1 MRAERDG
8 PNQLLLY
15 VDHDGD
21 HVDFIYDEDDHNEY
35 NTECYDGD
43 SFQTCERSV
52 KRRPAKFGGFERL
65 SHLVKKIMRDG

>member
-8 PNQLLLY
+8 PNQILL
-15 VDHDGD
+15 HDD
-21 HVDFIYDEDDHNEY
+21 RVDFIYDEDDHNEY
-35 NTECYDGD
+35 NTECYDDD

-65 SHLVKKIMRDG
+65 SHLAKKIMRDG